1 MKKLFNII
9 MAAMSLAGATACTD
23 KEGYADLLR
32 DENYAVNY
40 YLVNYPIIT
49 SVPSDSVFI
58 STEQLLA
65 DPDFVAEFGQ
75 ECADEAE
82 LREVAIKH
90 TPFYRMD
97 DDGYVYMQVINPG
110 KGAKAIDDQT
120 IWFRFTRYNLK
131 FAYLNGNW
139 EASGNEQD
147 VAATPTSFRFKNTS
161 LSSTTQWGEG
171 IQTPL
176 YYLPLNCHVRL
187 VIKSYLG
194 PTQEVSSVYPY
205 LYNIRYYPSKI

>member
-1 MKKLFNII
+1 MKNKFNIFVAALAL
-9 MAAMSLAGATACTD
+9 MATTACSD
-23 KEGYADLLR
+23 KESYADLLR
-32 DENYAVNY
+32 DENYAVNAF
-40 YLVNYPIIT
+40 LVKYPIIT
-49 SVPSDSVFI
+49 SVPADSVFI

-65 DPDFVAEFGQ
+65 DPDFVAEFGP

-82 LREVAIKH
+82 LREVAINH

-110 KGAKAIDDQT
+110 KGAKANDDQT
-120 IWFRFTRYNLK
+120 IYFRFTRYNLK
-131 FAYLNGNW
+131 YAYLNGTW

-161 LSSTTQWGEG
+161 LASTTQWGTG

-176 YYLPLNCHVRL
+176 YYLPLNCHVRM

-194 PTQEVSSVYPY
+194 PIEETSAVYPY
-205 LYNIRYYPSKI
+205 LYNIRYYPSRI

>member
-1 MKKLFNII
+1 MKKSIKILL
-9 MAAMSLAGATACTD
+9 ASLALVATTACND
-23 KEGYADLLR
+23 KESYADLLR
-32 DENYAVNY
+32 DENYAVNAF
-40 YLVNYPIIT
+40 LVDYPIIT
-49 SVPSDSVFI
+49 SVPADSVFI

-65 DPDFVAEFGQ
+65 DPDFVAEFAP

-82 LREVAIKH
+82 LREVAIRH

-110 KGAKAIDDQT
+110 SGAMANDDQT
-120 IWFRFTRYNLK
+120 VYFRFTRYNLK
-131 FAYLNGNW
+131 FAYTNNTW

-147 VAATPTSFRFKNTS
+147 VAASPTSFRFKNTS
-161 LSSTTQWGEG
+161 LESTTQWGTG

-194 PTQEVSSVYPY
+194 PTQETSSVYPF
-205 LYNIRYYPSKI
+205 LYNIRYYPSRI

>member
-1 MKKLFNII
+1 MKKFLNI
-9 MAAMSLAGATACTD
+9 MLGALLLVALPACKD
-23 KEGYADLLR
+23 KESYADLLR

-110 KGAKAIDDQT
+110 KGAKAMDDQT